1 MLGDTI
7 LAQATA
13 DGAGERAIVRL
24 SGPAARAVAAPVF
37 APALPE
43 QRGQAE
49 GTLRI
54 RDRDVP
60 ALALVMPGPR
70 SFTGEDVVELHLPGS
85 PLLVAGLRDDLLARG
100 AEAGVRLA
108 QPGEFTA
115 RACANGRLDLAQ
127 AEGLLMVLHAADR
140 RALAT
145 SAQWLRGGMSEALA
159 ALRER
164 LGDALALLESGLD
177 FEAGE
182 TGTVAESEVE
192 ALLAPAGVRI
202 AELRAALPAAAPGG
216 EVLLLGAANA
226 GKSSLCN
233 ALARRAG
240 TATRELLV
248 DAVAGTTRDLVRV
261 PLGASGEGAGAHG
274 VGEHG
279 VREYGAVLWDA
290 PGDLDE
296 PAAWDAAALQ
306 LRDRLAGRAAAALAV
321 IDATAP
327 RWPATG
333 GATDLPWL
341 AVVITKADA
350 SGEEPAA
357 IERAVLA
364 ALPRRGP
371 GDRRG
376 PAEDHD
382 ECDDG
387 PRARAAARL
396 VAALGPG
403 RDHGRGRAVARAAA
417 GCRGCA
423 RTRRR
428 RARARSRTGRGRV
441 AGRARGVGRRWP
453 RSFGGTRAGSDL
465 RPVLPRQVIPV
476 HRSAVAGVRARP
488 SEGLDAL

>member
-24 SGPAARAVAAPVF
+24 SGPAARAVAAAVF

-49 GTLRI
+49 GTLRV

-60 ALALVMPGPR
+60 AFALVMPGPR

-100 AEAGVRLA
+100 AAAGVRLA

-192 ALLAPAGVRI
+192 ALLAPARVRI

-261 PLGASGEGAGAHG
+261 PLGAAGEEASGDGAGVHG

-279 VREYGAVLWDA
+279 VALWDA

-350 SGEEPAA
+350 RDEEPAV

-364 ALPRRGP
+364 ALPAAVRAIAA
-371 GDRRG
+371 DL
-376 PAEDHD
+376 
-382 ECDDG
+382 
-387 PRARAAARL
+387 PRITTSATTGLGLEPLLGLLQRSARAATTDAGAPLRAQL
-396 VAALGPG
+396 QAAAGALERAADALALGPELAAVELQAALAALAV
-403 RDHGRGRAVARAAA
+403 DGRGHSAE
-417 GCRGCA
+417 
-423 RTRRR
+423 
-428 RARARSRTGRGRV
+428 
-441 AGRARGVGRRWP
+441 
-453 RSFGGTRAGSDL
+453 
-465 RPVLPRQVIPV
+465 PVLDRIYG
-476 HRSAVAGVRARP
+476 RFCLGK
-488 SEGLDAL
+488 